1 MKTALWRPIVR
12 RWFINTHGAK
22 GRLSF
27 AVVAFAAFVGCRGP
41 GTDVILTTRLPVKA
55 PSGQNEGI
63 MYSMCT
69 DMGKQKERPQDALKV
84 GFVTDKG
91 ELVSERVVHCEK
103 VRKAFR

>member
-1 MKTALWRPIVR
+1 
-12 RWFINTHGAK
+12 
-22 GRLSF
+22 
-27 AVVAFAAFVGCRGP
+27 
-41 GTDVILTTRLPVKA
+41 
-55 PSGQNEGI
+55 